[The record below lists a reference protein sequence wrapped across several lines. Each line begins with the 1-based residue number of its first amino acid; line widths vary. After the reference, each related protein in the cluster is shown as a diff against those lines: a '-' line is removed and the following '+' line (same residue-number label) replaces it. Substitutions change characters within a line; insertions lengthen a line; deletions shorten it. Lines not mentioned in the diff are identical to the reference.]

1 MSANHGSSTA
11 AWVAVALCLLGFTI
25 GALGMVLGP
34 NWTLFWIGAALL
46 PISAIVGKVMSAGSS
61 ASH

>member
-61 ASH
+61 TSH